1 MLRLAWLIVYL
12 VSLAI
17 TLMCGIAAIT
27 ISAAVVTGKLT
38 DADAWETAAFLAVVG
53 YFFWLLCRAAK
64 SLAEPD

>member
-17 TLMCGIAAIT
+17 TLMCGI
-27 ISAAVVTGKLT
+27 SAAVVTGKLADT
-38 DADAWETAAFLAVVG
+38 DAWETAAFLAVVG